1 MMKRSVDAP
10 LVPILLGL
18 AGILELVAGMAGHTW
33 GTVAVGDHLFCL
45 YLLVFADLAG
55 W

>member
-33 GTVAVGDHLFCL
+33 GTVPLAIIFFCL